1 MDIWPRIIQGGMG
14 VGVSNWRL
22 ARAVS
27 TAGQLGTVSLVAI
40 PHVAA
45 RRLMQGDADMSRAL
59 DAFPVREAAEKIRRK
74 YWRRETAPIPMFS
87 LRPSRDL
94 SWLTIFS
101 GFAEVWLA
109 KEGHAGKIAGNL
121 LEKVQLPML
130 PTMLGA
136 LWARIDAFIIGAGLP
151 TQIPDVLDALC
162 SGHRATYRLNVI
174 GAEGSTYETVLDM
187 ETLLSKMSPEA
198 ETAVADIT
206 PSRPAFFPIVSLDA
220 TAGILWKKMR
230 ARCDGFIVEH
240 PVVAGGHNP
249 APRGWKGDVS
259 DLGEPVYTDR
269 DVADIVRMREFGV
282 PFWLAGGYADPRR
295 LEETLALGGAG
306 IQCGTIFALCEES
319 GISPRL
325 RRELRKRAYRGEL
338 RVLSDPRASPTD
350 FPFQV
355 ADMPGTV
362 SEDAVYRNRERI
374 CDLGYLRVPY
384 RTVDGALGYRCPA
397 EPVGDYLKKGGKL
410 GDTEGRKCLCNNLL
424 AAVGLGMTHD
434 GVPEPAI
441 ITLGK
446 DTGFIR
452 HLLADEDGS
461 YAASDA
467 IRYLLGS
474 GGE

>member
-27 TAGQLGTVSLVAI
+27 MAGQLGTVTLVAI

-45 RRLMQGDADMSRAL
+45 RRLMQGDLDMLRAL
-59 DAFPVREAAEKIRRK
+59 DAFPVREAAEKIRKK

-94 SWLTIFS
+94 SWLTLFA
-101 GFAEVWLA
+101 GFAETWLA
-109 KEGHAGKIAGNL
+109 KEGHAGMIAGNL
-121 LEKVQLPML
+121 LEKVQLPTL
-130 PTMLGA
+130 LTMLGA
-136 LWARIDAFIIGAGLP
+136 MWARIDAFIIGAGLP
-151 TQIPDVLDALC
+151 TQIPDALDALV
-162 SGHRATYRLNVI
+162 GGYKAAYRLNVI
-174 GAEGSTYETVLDM
+174 DAGESTYGTVLDM
-187 ETLLSKMSPEA
+187 DDLLAKMSPESRMTVKGIA
-198 ETAVADIT
+198 LF
-206 PSRPAFFPIVSLDA
+206 RPAFFPIVSLDA
-220 TAGILWKKMR
+220 TAGILWKKMKG
-230 ARCDGFIVEH
+230 RCEGFIVEH

-249 APRGWKGDVS
+249 APRGYKGDVN
-259 DLGEPVYTDR
+259 DDGEPVYTNR

-282 PFWLAGGYADPRR
+282 PFWLAGGYADPRK
-295 LEETLALGGAG
+295 LEEAIALGAAG

-319 GISPRL
+319 GIIPGFK
-325 RRELRKRAYRGEL
+325 RELRRQAYRGEL

-355 ADMPGTV
+355 VDMPETV
-362 SEDAVYRNRERI
+362 SDEAVYRKRPRI

-384 RTVDGALGYRCPA
+384 RTADGTLGYRCPA
-397 EPVGDYLKKGGKL
+397 EPVEDFLKKGGKL
-410 GDTEGRKCLCNNLL
+410 EDTEGRKCLCNNLL

-434 GVPEPAI
+434 GIPEPAI

-452 HLLADEDGS
+452 DLLADEDGS
-461 YAASDA
+461 YTASDA
-467 IRYLLGS
+467 IRYLLGKR
-474 GGE
+474 